1 MPEVSVKRYST
12 GPETSLPVVDVMLIA
27 VSLSA
32 AGATANE
39 AGFGTGGVVSGRA
52 CVVAL
57 APAEAD
63 PVLPRLSRMVT
74 V

>member
-12 GPETSLPVVDVMLIA
+12 GPEASLPVVDVMLTDE
-27 VSLSA
+27 VPPA
-32 AGATANE
+32 AGAEANE
-39 AGFGTGGVVSGRA
+39 AGSGVGGSVSGVA
-52 CVVAL
+52 SVVAL

-63 PVLPRLSRMVT
+63 PVLPRLSRIVT